1 MQSTTQI
8 LKASPSREAGFSLLE
23 LMISIVI
30 FLIFIGAVYGLLR
43 IGNIQKSSVN
53 IQTDIIKISETL

>member
-1 MQSTTQI
+1 
-8 LKASPSREAGFSLLE
+8 
-23 LMISIVI
+23 MISIVI

-53 IQTDIIKISETL
+53 IQTDINKFPRSKLTRF